1 MVKSTHTMDTMD
13 CCVEHRY
20 NTVGGTHPDWP
31 CQCGCTRDCTR
42 KAPRNEGGTPL
53 SAEANMSMGA
63 DAYRAARAYAV
74 NQHRLSP
81 VIQERLV
88 SAFMQGCIWLQE
100 YELRQLEKKGLKHGK
115 GSRKSRSRTTKVA
128 K

>member
-1 MVKSTHTMDTMD
+1 MSH
-13 CCVEHRY
+13 CCAEHRY
-20 NTVGGTHPDWP
+20 NTADGTHPDWA
-31 CQCGCTRDCTR
+31 CQCGCTRDCAR
-42 KAPRNEGGTPL
+42 SAPRNKDQVPL
-53 SAEANMSMGA
+53 SEVSNMSMGA

-74 NQHRLSP
+74 NQKQVSP

-100 YELRQLEKKGLKHGK
+100 YELQASIKRERKEKHGK
-115 GSRKSRSRTTKVA
+115 GKGRHRTTKVA